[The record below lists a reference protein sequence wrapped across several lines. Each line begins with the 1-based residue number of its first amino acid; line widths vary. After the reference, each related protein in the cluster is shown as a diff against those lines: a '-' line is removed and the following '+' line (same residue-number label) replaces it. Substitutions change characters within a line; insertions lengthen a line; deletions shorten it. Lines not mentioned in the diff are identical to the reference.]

1 MPHVCKECGLELGN
15 KNAHWKKCVSI
26 VTFVAYTGQDVT
38 ITCHENGTFLCYCSH
53 HKCPRD
59 IGFTTAD
66 ALHKHM
72 KTLKTT
78 WLGLEKKASEQS
90 SVQAVNAT
98 AVPMEIT
105 TNTPPPQMPAAI
117 PQNKTMMTPLAASN
131 DVWSSGGVS
140 HGIAPCPKSQ
150 VSSGHGRAI
159 PHGVRVELHFI
170 HHPYLDS
177 INLVVNAEFCI
188 LACQV
193 CKKGIDAPSGQAHL
207 VNKHPEFLPSF
218 DQEHYNDIMSQ
229 LRVAASLPT
238 ISGPRSV
245 VHGLALFDALAC
257 NFCTTVYTKHKNMR
271 EHHGKKHP
279 DMPIPQN
286 WQSCKA
292 QNIKVEGVGMSSTAE
307 EEHYKMLPESIQLY
321 FEEALALIDTTD
333 ELVLQQLNSP
343 DPAKE

>member
-1 MPHVCKECGLELGN
+1 MPSQPLDAPSQPLDTPSQPLDAASQPLDMPSKPLDAPSSPPIMPHVCKECGLELGN

-78 WLGLEKKASEQS
+78 WLGLEKKASAGEQS

-131 DVWSSGGVS
+131 G
-140 HGIAPCPKSQ
+140 
-150 VSSGHGRAI
+150 
-159 PHGVRVELHFI
+159 
-170 HHPYLDS
+170 
-177 INLVVNAEFCI
+177 
-188 LACQV
+188 
-193 CKKGIDAPSGQAHL
+193 DAPMHSPPTAFDMSGQVEGSAMA
-207 VNKHPEFLPSF
+207 LPHAPS
-218 DQEHYNDIMSQ
+218 
-229 LRVAASLPT
+229 
-238 ISGPRSV
+238 PRSLQV
-245 VHGLALFDALAC
+245 
-257 NFCTTVYTKHKNMR
+257 M
-271 EHHGKKHP
+271 
-279 DMPIPQN
+279 
-286 WQSCKA
+286 
-292 QNIKVEGVGMSSTAE
+292 EGPSLMSSTAE

-343 DPAKE
+343 DPAKEGISNTPFHKHMHDSSMKKYVHPIICFFTMLLHDLWYLPDANMEITRLDHMLQV